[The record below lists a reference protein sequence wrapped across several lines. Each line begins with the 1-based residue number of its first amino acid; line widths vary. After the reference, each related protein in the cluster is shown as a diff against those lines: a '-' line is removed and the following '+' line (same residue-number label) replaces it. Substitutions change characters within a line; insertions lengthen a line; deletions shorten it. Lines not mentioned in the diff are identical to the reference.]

1 MNYNLYLVGN
11 PNIKNFIEAVKLTIV
26 TFEESD
32 FNVSISTN
40 SLSNP
45 YEYLS
50 VSLSTYGSL
59 KNDFLT
65 YVLDFDDI
73 ILSHK
78 TDNLFSPI
86 TLNLQKDANYNYYF
100 GVLGSALKN
109 IEDINPS
116 FIVGYLIKDNKK
128 DELETFKK
136 YFY

>member
-1 MNYNLYLVGN
+1 MNYNLHLVGN
-11 PNIKNFIEAVKLTIV
+11 SNIKNFIEAVKLTIV

-32 FNVSISTN
+32 FNISISTN

-50 VSLSTYGSL
+50 VCLSTYGSL

-65 YVLDFDDI
+65 YILDFDDI

-78 TDNLFSPI
+78 TDKVFSPI
-86 TLNLQKDANYNYYF
+86 TLNLQKDKEYNYYF
-100 GVLGSALKN
+100 GVIGSALKSVV
-109 IEDINPS
+109 DINPS

-128 DELETFKK
+128 NELEIFKK
-136 YFY
+136 FFY